1 MRGAKEMQMMMM
13 MLMLDNLQL
22 GSTAS
27 QIQDSITYTLQ
38 YYYLCKDQ
46 DTQLTFLT
54 DIHNTSNNKQNA
66 T

>member
-1 MRGAKEMQMMMM
+1 MIEVRGAKEMQMMMM

-46 DTQLTFLT
+46 DTQLIFFF
-54 DIHNTSNNKQNA
+54 
-66 T
+66 